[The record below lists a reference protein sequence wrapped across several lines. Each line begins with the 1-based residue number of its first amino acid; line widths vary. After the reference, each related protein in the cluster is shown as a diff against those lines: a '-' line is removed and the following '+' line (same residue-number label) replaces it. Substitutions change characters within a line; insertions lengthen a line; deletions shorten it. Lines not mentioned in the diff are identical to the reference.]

1 MRVNWAKELD
11 IDLDVLYTESPTHS
25 SQTYLHKK
33 LQEKADNYWA
43 RMEHQRGV
51 ERVEQLMK
59 ESEVPGQKR
68 AMEKNKRRRERKR
81 RMADYVFTHAQ
92 IQMALRSFDAKDS
105 V

>member
-1 MRVNWAKELD
+1 MKVNWAKELG
-11 IDLDVLYTESPTHS
+11 IDLEILRTEAFTHH

-33 LQEKADNYWA
+33 LQERADNYWA

-51 ERVEQLMK
+51 ERVEELMK

-68 AMEKNKRRRERKR
+68 QFEKNKRRQERKR
-81 RMADYVFTHAQ
+81 RMANYVFSDAQ
-92 IQMALRSFDAKDS
+92 IQMALRSLDAKDS